1 VSYPRQNSNINRPRR
16 LDAQKMEELGLS
28 GDGPIYV
35 QADLYQASTLNL
47 LLPKGFK
54 LELEESVLKA
64 M

>member
-1 VSYPRQNSNINRPRR
+1 
-16 LDAQKMEELGLS
+16 MEELGLS